1 MSARTLGILAVV
13 LVGGLIAFL
22 TLSGGQNSAHRQ
34 GDPLGYAGLIGY
46 LESRG
51 LDTEVSRQPPA
62 REDRAD
68 YARILI
74 EPRLQANGSNGRGLN
89 RTTFRRKIDNVPTII
104 VFPKWLVRG
113 PDIALFNRAE
123 LALLADAVDRAD
135 TSSFYRPAFPK
146 IEKLL
151 ADPAPDPFVL
161 MPQGVLA
168 LGVEYKLLAR
178 EGRII
183 LAAKWVRKGM
193 PDTLI
198 IYEPDLISNHGLAN
212 GSHAALLI
220 PEIEALVADRTLMI
234 DQSTWEPRTE
244 EFRSSGGPSRPW
256 EPHRLFTFPF
266 AYVWM
271 AFGLLVLL
279 TLWGFLGRTE
289 RISAGPEGL
298 QPPPSLDRR
307 LSRLARLWARH
318 VPDQEIFARYEAAL
332 VREACHRLALR
343 GEEGERRRALEDLE
357 EARLGTTILREV
369 WADPSQ
375 RPEKRLQTIRR
386 VLHDL

>member
-1 MSARTLGILAVV
+1 MNARGFGILALLV
-13 LVGGLIAFL
+13 VGGLIAYYAFF
-22 TLSGGQNSAHRQ
+22 GGQNTAHRQ
-34 GDPLGYAGLIGY
+34 GNPLGYAGLIGY
-46 LESRG
+46 LNARGMES
-51 LDTEVSRQPPA
+51 EVSRQPPA
-62 REDRAD
+62 REEREA

-74 EPRLQANGSNGRGLN
+74 EPSIWDRDTN
-89 RTTFRRKIDNVPTII
+89 RTGLSGSTLRRKIDNVPTII
-104 VFPKWLVRG
+104 IFPKWLMRRG
-113 PDIALFNRAE
+113 GIALHNRTE
-123 LALLADAVDRAD
+123 LASLADQIDRSD
-135 TSSFYRPAFPK
+135 ISSFYRPAFPR
-146 IEKLL
+146 IDRLL
-151 ADPAPDPFVL
+151 DDPAPDPYVL

-168 LGVEYKLLAR
+168 LGDEYKVLVQ

-183 LAAKWVRKGM
+183 LAAKWIRKGL

-198 IYEPDLISNHGLAN
+198 IYDPDLISNHGLAN
-212 GSHAALLI
+212 GSHAATLI
-220 PEIEALVADRTLMI
+220 PEIEALVGDRTLMI
-234 DQSTWEPRTE
+234 DQSTWEPRTQ
-244 EFRSSGGPSRPW
+244 EFSSSRQPSREW

-279 TLWGFLGRTE
+279 TLWAFLGRAE

-332 VREACHRLALR
+332 VREACHRLSIR
-343 GEEGERRRALEDLE
+343 GAESERRRALEDLE
-357 EARLGTTILREV
+357 EARLESTILRQV
-369 WADPSQ
+369 WSDPSQ